1 MSKTTEWGS
10 LVRKAQAGDE
20 KAFQTLFQNS
30 YQKLEKACYSVLKH
44 PEDVEDALQE
54 TYLKI
59 YRNFSGE
66 KGAPLK
72 DPDKFLPWAERI
84 AKNTS
89 ITYLDHKMR
98 KSGKDEFRPTN
109 SEEDTAGM
117 DVFENGDANISSSPD
132 KSLEEQ
138 AIHELINTAMDTI
151 ATDRRMC
158 LALYQ
163 EGYKQQEISEKL
175 NIPLG
180 TVKSNIHYGK
190 KQLQQAIQEVE
201 EKYDLK
207 IHGFSWIPLLAAEK
221 VREKDGGWISASS
234 AEEFGKPQNA
244 AEENLLRKLGI
255 QDKVRRP
262 RTGARVGLA
271 KKIIAVVASVLII
284 AGGIAMALHFARQSV
299 SPNSTGT
306 TTAAI
311 SQSANAARESQRNPG
326 AGQPANRQNAVNPG
340 AQQAARPQQAAQ
352 PVEQAAPTTQAPST
366 TVTTSREWQENTF

>member
-72 DPDKFLPWAERI
+72 DPDK
-84 AKNTS
+84 
-89 ITYLDHKMR
+89 
-98 KSGKDEFRPTN
+98 
-109 SEEDTAGM
+109 
-117 DVFENGDANISSSPD
+117 
-132 KSLEEQ
+132 SLEEQ

-201 EKYDLK
+201 EKYNLK
-207 IHGFSWIPLLAAEK
+207 IHGFSWIPLLVSEK

-234 AEEFGKPQNA
+234 AEEFGKPKNA

-284 AGGIAMALHFARQSV
+284 AGGIAVALHYARQSV

-306 TTAAI
+306 TAETV

-326 AGQPANRQNAVNPG
+326 AGQPVNRQNAVNPG

-352 PVEQAAPTTQAPST
+352 PVEQAAPTTRAPST